1 MNKKLLLLL
10 TALSLSFSTIH
21 IHAEESEAET
31 EIEKEVEVIEEAP
44 PSDEIQNEE
53 KEDDEEILTIQE
65 TEPVVLEEEPVVI
78 VEEETTVKEEV
89 PEEIAEEVPPV
100 EESAPIDE
108 PIVEAESAEEIV
120 EESAVSFQENAI
132 TICTIN
138 VYVNDI
144 FKTSTQINDI
154 DYQEILYGTFP
165 IGYIVGYSYGTF
177 ESATATVN
185 GKSVKVFDFDAPEYL
200 YIFNSLDNSN
210 IILNLYYKNESETPP
225 PIIYGTVELDI
236 QNGNNYL
243 VKFTGKK
250 GIDIV
255 EKEIYAN
262 ESGMLYSNEFDISY
276 KWSYVIENSTFEVDF
291 DLNNEYYSQHS
302 IKSDDDEPV
311 IIIPSP
317 VVSVL
322 YQLSADPGG
331 VMEDGN
337 ALNHFIEFG
346 PFEVPGEYADNNESI
361 HNYCTSFLAENDVS
375 WLDKN
380 IIFNEDTFS
389 LGSVYKTKD
398 VVTFNYTLKEPI
410 YQITINYL
418 NEQGKVIFDPTIRRL
433 IGSTNTKGP
442 KNYSIDIFKINNYEF
457 KESSGDPLEGELD
470 SDKIINLIYTKPA
483 PRPTP
488 PSDPDPEPTPTPT
501 PIPPEPEP
509 EPTPAPTPTPP
520 TVVPTNPIPQI
531 ITPVEAEVIEPEPTP
546 APSAAPVEV
555 EIEEPEVPLVA
566 PGNWALINLITTILS
581 VIIAL
586 GMLLT
591 GLFKKTYEEDDNS
604 EDEEDKG
611 KHKKSKIFGIFP
623 AILSVLLFLMTE
635 DIRLPMVLVDK
646 WTLPMIIIL
655 IISII
660 LAYLTKNKKKEENEE
675 EDS

>member
-31 EIEKEVEVIEEAP
+31 EVEKEIEVIEEAP

-78 VEEETTVKEEV
+78 TEEETPVKEEV
-89 PEEIAEEVPPV
+89 PEEITEEVPPV

-108 PIVEAESAEEIV
+108 SIVEAESAEENVLIETTPSQEENSINVKTLSKKSEEFTQFTVTYHFYYRKPKGTSWEWKEIKYSQEVTSSNFNASKAVSYFSNQIIKNNAQIV
-120 EESAVSFQENAI
+120 KDNTTSYIWLNTWTDQNKGEGEEGKVLTDADRVYINTKLFQTTTDIYYYADYSEESVLHLTAN
-132 TICTIN
+132 
-138 VYVNDI
+138 Y
-144 FKTSTQINDI
+144 I
-154 DYQEILYGTFP
+154 DN
-165 IGYIVGYSYGTF
+165 IGHGSSSWHN
-177 ESATATVN
+177 ESAFSEYTHIFEIPKDIPEGYNFLYWKGPDGKLYYPESEKPEENSVSIKASNLTEDTILNFVAVYKYSPEIEIIYHNKEEIQTYSSRENIDIYEHSPWNETLFYEDDTIINQGDIIEAPEPIVTTEKLNTKITYDVFVRYFTVTYESGRYN
-185 GKSVKVFDFDAPEYL
+185 NFETQTTEVTYGSNTPAAPKITKNSRYSFVKWNPAVADKVFEDV
-200 YIFNSLDNSN
+200 
-210 IILNLYYKNESETPP
+210 T
-225 PIIYGTVELDI
+225 
-236 QNGNNYL
+236 
-243 VKFTGKK
+243 
-250 GIDIV
+250 
-255 EKEIYAN
+255 
-262 ESGMLYSNEFDISY
+262 
-276 KWSYVIENSTFEVDF
+276 YVA
-291 DLNNEYYSQHS
+291 Q
-302 IKSDDDEPV
+302 
-311 IIIPSP
+311 
-317 VVSVL
+317 
-322 YQLSADPGG
+322 
-331 VMEDGN
+331 
-337 ALNHFIEFG
+337 
-346 PFEVPGEYADNNESI
+346 
-361 HNYCTSFLAENDVS
+361 
-375 WLDKN
+375 WR
-380 IIFNEDTFS
+380 
-389 LGSVYKTKD
+389 
-398 VVTFNYTLKEPI
+398 
-410 YQITINYL
+410 TI
-418 NEQGKVIFDPTIRRL
+418 
-433 IGSTNTKGP
+433 
-442 KNYSIDIFKINNYEF
+442 
-457 KESSGDPLEGELD
+457 
-470 SDKIINLIYTKPA
+470 
-483 PRPTP
+483 TP
-488 PSDPDPEPTPTPT
+488 PSDPDPEPIPTPT

-531 ITPVEAEVIEPEPTP
+531 ITPVEAEVVEPEPTP